1 MFKRLIAP
9 VMTALA
15 IAATAAFAHATVR
28 TDMGTKESKV
38 GAFESYRL
46 QVPTE
51 KPMDTVEVKLMVPA
65 GLTVSN
71 FGIVPG
77 FERSVEK
84 DAAGVITS
92 VTWKGKIGQQ
102 EFARFPFSARNPAK
116 AGRLWFKAYQKYA
129 DGSVVAWDVE
139 DEKAQTPASFVDI
152 KE

>member
-1 MFKRLIAP
+1 MLKRIA
-9 VMTALA
+9 VAAVAL
-15 IAATAAFAHATVR
+15 IAATAFAHATVR
-28 TDMGTKESKV
+28 TDVGTKESKA
-38 GAFESYRL
+38 GAFETYRL

-51 KPMDTVEVKLMVPA
+51 KPMDTVEVRLVVPA
-65 GLTVSN
+65 GLVVST

-84 DAAGVITS
+84 DAQGVVTS

-129 DGSVVAWDVE
+129 DGSVVAWDAE